1 MDQRTDKMLD
11 ESTAARGAAAV
22 TSPVVPDQRADQM
35 PEDELRILIQR
46 ITARMTALN
55 IKAKPLSRRAGL
67 GDTYVHNLLK
77 GGNKKPSVPKLKAI
91 AKALDC
97 DLSYLIGEQAEPRQ
111 KIAVQGVT
119 SIPVVGVAEAGAF
132 RKMLDFDQEVHTAPR
147 VYAAKSKDY
156 PEIKHFALTVRGDS
170 MDNLEPNPIKDGMVL
185 LCVDFVDAEL
195 EIESGKIYAVRR
207 TIDDGQ
213 TYECTVKRAMVFK
226 DRYEL
231 RPASHNPGHDVITI
245 WRDNQ
250 HIDTPGTEIVVIGL
264 VYNVQFSPV

>member
-111 KIAVQGVT
+111 KIAVQ
-119 SIPVVGVAEAGAF
+119 
-132 RKMLDFDQEVHTAPR
+132 
-147 VYAAKSKDY
+147 
-156 PEIKHFALTVRGDS
+156 
-170 MDNLEPNPIKDGMVL
+170 
-185 LCVDFVDAEL
+185 
-195 EIESGKIYAVRR
+195 
-207 TIDDGQ
+207 
-213 TYECTVKRAMVFK
+213 
-226 DRYEL
+226 
-231 RPASHNPGHDVITI
+231 
-245 WRDNQ
+245 
-250 HIDTPGTEIVVIGL
+250 
-264 VYNVQFSPV
+264 